1 MKFRFAWGAVLAGGY
16 QQPNLH
22 RSNDTGLWRGSD
34 DLHQLPSEIDTGGTP
49 ACEIGCGHCPQG
61 SLAKGSWH
69 GVAVTEGFHSR
80 HFPKVQTY
88 VETCQPG
95 ESPRLGG
102 AEAPPFG
109 KGGFG
114 LRFYFHPVTLPGTG
128 GAVTICRRL
137 PCENGC
143 GHCPPGRL
151 RFHFL
156 TLLLYTI
163 LSKKAS
169 RKIPT

>member
-1 MKFRFAWGAVLAGGY
+1 MLVVINNPTSTAVTIPGFGGAVTTCISYRAKLTPEALRRAKLAAGTARKA
-16 QQPNLH
+16 P
-22 RSNDTGLWRGSD
+22 
-34 DLHQLPSEIDTGGTP
+34 LPKGAGTAGEP
-49 ACEIGCGHCPQG
+49 P
-61 SLAKGSWH
+61 
-69 GVAVTEGFHSR
+69 VAFAATEGFTAGTFRKYRPMWKPASLS
-80 HFPKVQTY
+80 
-88 VETCQPG
+88 
-95 ESPRLGG
+95 SPRLGG

-143 GHCPPGRL
+143 GHCPPVRS